1 MQALFLPIGQIGA
14 FSKWDKHFCP
24 FCYMNPETYS
34 KPDYSIQQVLNMGIA
49 EKTAEKSYLNRR
61 KALGITVRRLEFN
74 PKAIQRYYFANSPVM
89 SHFLTALSST
99 FPIGEQFFV
108 NSVRNVRDKVVDAQL
123 QAQIAAFIGQE
134 AMHSKAHS
142 EFNEAWRREDYN
154 LDRMQ
159 TWLMKRDKSLRK
171 IHPKL
176 QLALTCAFE
185 HFTALLGGYI
195 LQHPEL
201 LKTLDQDAL
210 KLWVWHAIEEIEHR
224 SVAFDVYQE
233 VYADERIRKLL
244 MRSVTTG
251 FASIAFYGATRLFW
265 QDKWNSLPKIGGN
278 LFGLYLLV
286 KMLIQLTPEYFSY
299 YKKDFHPQQKN
310 YDQIVNHWK
319 QYLATEYQMSTFQ
332 KELAY

>member
-1 MQALFLPIGQIGA
+1 
-14 FSKWDKHFCP
+14 
-24 FCYMNPETYS
+24 MN
-34 KPDYSIQQVLNMGIA
+34 IA
-49 EKTAEKSYLNRR
+49 GMTAEKSYLNRR

-74 PKAIQRYYFANSPVM
+74 PKAIKRHYFANSPLM

-99 FPIGEQFFV
+99 FPVGEQFFV
-108 NSVRNVRDKVVDAQL
+108 NSVRNVRDKVSDPQL

-134 AMHSKAHS
+134 AMHSKAHD
-142 EFNEAWRREDYN
+142 EFNEAWRRDDYN
-154 LDRMQ
+154 LDSFQ
-159 TWLMKRDKSLRK
+159 NWLNQRDKYLRT
-171 IHPKL
+171 IPPKL

-185 HFTALLGGYI
+185 HFTALLGGYV

-224 SVAFDVYQE
+224 SVAFDVYQH
-233 VYADERIRKLL
+233 VYGDDRIRRLL

-251 FASIAFYGATRLFW
+251 FASIAFYGTTRLFW

-286 KMLIQLTPEYFSY
+286 KMLVQLMPEYFAY
-299 YKKDFHPQQKN
+299 YKKDFHPSQKD
-310 YDQIVNHWK
+310 YGRMVDYWK
-319 QYLATEYQMSTFQ
+319 ISLADEYQMASFQ
-332 KELAY
+332 QEKDQLLS